1 MREAVQIFYEK
12 KCNLKCEWG
21 IRRNV
26 FLRQGTGRV
35 TEREICSSYKHAK
48 YKNRQIGI
56 LAELNGM
63 DWIAVAGILIR
74 NGEKIP
80 RETIA
85 RMYRKLDALEIQIAE
100 KEREYERIAGIMK
113 GGVNGCKGN

>member
-1 MREAVQIFYEK
+1 MT
-12 KCNLKCEWG
+12 EW
-21 IRRNV
+21 
-26 FLRQGTGRV
+26 
-35 TEREICSSYKHAK
+35 EICSSYKYAK
-48 YKNRQIGI
+48 YKNKQIGV

-80 RETIA
+80 NETIT
-85 RMYRKLDALEIQIAE
+85 RMYKKLDALERQIAE